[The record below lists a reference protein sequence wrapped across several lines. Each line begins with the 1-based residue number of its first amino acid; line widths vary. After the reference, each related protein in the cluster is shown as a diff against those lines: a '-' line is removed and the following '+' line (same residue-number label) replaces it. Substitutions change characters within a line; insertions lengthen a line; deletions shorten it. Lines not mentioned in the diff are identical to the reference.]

1 MGFNYLNHGLDGLL
15 SKPHPGRTPSLS
27 EKQQQ
32 LVAQFIHLN
41 AAKPEGGRLIGEDI
55 RCYILDNFQV
65 NYTLRNVYK
74 LIHSLGFSWITSRSK
89 HPKQS
94 PEVQEAFKKFR
105 LETIL
110 HTPFNVH
117 LEQIDVW
124 FQDEARFGQQ
134 NQTTRLWAPKGSR
147 PRAIRQQQF
156 DYGYLFGAVCP

>member
-1 MGFNYLNHGLDGLL
+1 MHSSEDFKLLAQQTKNARLKMRYLALYHFRDGANKTQIASYLGVARGSVNTWVSNYLNHGLDGLL

-94 PEVQEAFKKFR
+94 PEVQEAFKKVP
-105 LETIL
+105 TGNDPSHPI
-110 HTPFNVH
+110 
-117 LEQIDVW
+117 
-124 FQDEARFGQQ
+124 
-134 NQTTRLWAPKGSR
+134 
-147 PRAIRQQQF
+147 
-156 DYGYLFGAVCP
+156 